1 MDMGI
6 DMDIDPTPLSSAED
20 HNNIEEIIDIL
31 NDDDEFQEEIDKLTV
46 SQISCSQPSYLF

>member
-31 NDDDEFQEEIDKLTV
+31 NDDDEFQE
-46 SQISCSQPSYLF
+46 